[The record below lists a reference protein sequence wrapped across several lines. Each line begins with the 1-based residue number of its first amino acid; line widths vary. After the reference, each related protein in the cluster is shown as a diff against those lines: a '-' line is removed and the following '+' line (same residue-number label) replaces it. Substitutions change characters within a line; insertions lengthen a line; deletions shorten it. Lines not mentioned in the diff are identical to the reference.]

1 MTFDPVESLPLMES
15 YFPTIRIM
23 EIIEQV
29 APLIHPHKVL
39 QIHLLE
45 TGHYVLL
52 CLSQTFH
59 ELHVVDHEPKSFSP
73 DP

>member
-29 APLIHPHKVL
+29 APLIHLHKVL

-45 TGHYVLL
+45 TGHYVL
-52 CLSQTFH
+52 SQTFH
-59 ELHVVDHEPKSFSP
+59 ELHVVRRS
-73 DP
+73 